1 MMTMRDRIMT
11 VLVDTVVLLT
21 LVSVLAVAWHMLLPV
36 GLHWLT
42 EGQKAML
49 AVTLAVVGW
58 IVLMLWDSFFPK
70 KGW

>member
-1 MMTMRDRIMT
+1 MRNRIMT

-36 GLHWLT
+36 GLHWLN

-49 AVTLAVVGW
+49 AVTLMIIGL
-58 IVLMLWDSFFPK
+58 IVFMLWDSLFPK
-70 KGW
+70 KGG